1 MAEEVFERQS
11 MGAMEAVGL
20 GLAEG
25 ITAFAKGMGEVV
37 SAAVDVAYSNDMQH
51 VVGQG
56 AQEIAAALFSGN
68 DHAFVMYPRSGNSN
82 EGPEQTQSQEVQPSQ
97 EMGQEMERGGRGM

>member
-1 MAEEVFERQS
+1 MAEEVFEQQS
-11 MGAMEAVGL
+11 MGAIEAVGR

-25 ITAFAKGMGEVV
+25 IAAFAEGLGQVV
-37 SAAVDVAYSNDMQH
+37 SAAADVAYSNDMQH

-68 DHAFVMYPRSGNSN
+68 DHAFVMYPRSGN
-82 EGPEQTQSQEVQPSQ
+82 EGPEQSQTQETQPSQ